1 MGQTEIWHSEPDKN
15 FFKDSS
21 PKLGFPGGSRV
32 KNLPA
37 NEGDSGD
44 VDLIPGSRRSLGGG
58 NGNPLQYL
66 CLENSM
72 DREAWQVGYGP
83 WSRKESD
90 ITKHGL
96 ARACAHA
103 HTHTTATTTTTPKLS
118 ETMNS
123 EGKKDLLKQTALS
136 LVHRNLFISMLVEEL
151 LPAPKQQTEDN
162 VVQWV
167 ISSLMS

>member
-1 MGQTEIWHSEPDKN
+1 M
-15 FFKDSS
+15 
-21 PKLGFPGGSRV
+21 
-32 KNLPA
+32 
-37 NEGDSGD
+37 
-44 VDLIPGSRRSLGGG
+44 DLIPGSRRSLGGG

-162 VVQWV
+162 VVQ
-167 ISSLMS
+167 